1 MKHKA
6 KLLGI
11 VGSHRKGGNSYEL
24 VKTVFQ
30 SLPVDYEIIE
40 LADSNIRFCD
50 LCEQCKYK
58 DCVLQD
64 DFNQILKEMKE
75 ADGIIFSLPKYLFV
89 SSKFLAFLERLNT
102 VCHMREYS
110 GYEHKPDRIDYRLFS
125 EKPSCIFFTSGQ
137 GKPENEIAKVV
148 ADYVESLGLTLM
160 HNDRPPFVGVN
171 IKTGDT
177 KGEVLNNRQG
187 IAECTTMIAKMV
199 DSMKK

>member
-11 VGSHRKGGNSYEL
+11 IGSHRKGGNSYEL

-40 LADSNIRFCD
+40 LAESNIRFCD
-50 LCEQCKYK
+50 LCEQCKDK

-75 ADGIIFSLPKYLFV
+75 ADGIVFSLPKYLFV

-102 VCHMREYS
+102 VCHMRKHL
-110 GYEHKPDRIDYRLFS
+110 GYEHKLERNDYSLFS
-125 EKPSCIFFTSGQ
+125 EKPCCIFFNSGQ
-137 GKPENEIAKVV
+137 GKTENEIAKIV
-148 ADYVESLGLTLM
+148 ADYIESLGLTLF
-160 HNDRPPFVGVN
+160 HHDKPPHVGIN
-171 IKTGDT
+171 IKTGDP

-187 IAECTTMIAKMV
+187 IAECTTIITKMV
-199 DSMKK
+199 DSITK